1 MYVDASE
8 ACNDLVFLLGDRAFD
23 TDLSTRS
30 WSVRVTQLECGS
42 NNLAP
47 SGMLIKRIIII
58 SHNTYQW
65 ICLQVVRNT
74 FTETRAEPSIVII
87 TRYEKIYSDFSSHLG
102 CVIRRSRWIIV
113 FFRATIT
120 IWLINDKGF
129 ASEERR
135 VTANFVTVMSPL
147 SMTFKSP
154 APLPTSSTQ
163 QPVAHIKPT
172 GKAPTMIV
180 SNSETLVLS
189 MDRP

>member
-1 MYVDASE
+1 MDASE

-47 SGMLIKRIIII
+47 SGMFIKRIIII
-58 SHNTYQW
+58 SH
-65 ICLQVVRNT
+65 I
-74 FTETRAEPSIVII
+74 SINLLTGCTQYFYGDSSGTVNS
-87 TRYEKIYSDFSSHLG
+87 YNYAVWKDDSDFSSHIG

-129 ASEERR
+129 VSEERR